1 MNDAARLW
9 YPPMIIAAAV
19 ILSRRWPRAM
29 RRLSRCLAAVNGL
42 ALISII
48 ATGWL
53 HSAGPVAS
61 APSAH
66 SCLSH
71 GLFVL
76 DWSAVPLAI
85 GVASAR
91 PRRRPI
97 ATAARVL
104 GLLALFGALFLGS
117 ITGYLG
123 PSQGP
128 LDAMSFRRFQVLH
141 YWVWPL
147 PAIALVIWW
156 YCSPTAVDP
165 AVQCGTPDL

>member
-1 MNDAARLW
+1 MNDATRLL
-9 YPPMIIAAAV
+9 YPPTIIAAAV
-19 ILSRRWPRAM
+19 ILSRRWPRPM
-29 RRLSRCLAAVNGL
+29 RRVSRSLAAVNGL

-53 HSAGPVAS
+53 HRAGPVAS
-61 APSAH
+61 AH
-66 SCLSH
+66 RWLSH
-71 GLFVL
+71 GLFIL
-76 DWSAVPLAI
+76 DWSAVPVAI

-104 GLLALFGALFLGS
+104 GLLALLGALFLAS

-156 YCSPTAVDP
+156 YWSPTAVDP
-165 AVQCGTPDL
+165 LDAESGR